1 MNGRDEGGNVIT
13 RKDVREND
21 GGGEPS
27 LWGKHQKQTV
37 REKIPKYVS
46 ERNSEVKEMY

>member
-1 MNGRDEGGNVIT
+1 MYTDTEYTRKTKERVPCCMNGRDEGGNVIT

-27 LWGKHQKQTV
+27 L
-37 REKIPKYVS
+37 
-46 ERNSEVKEMY
+46 